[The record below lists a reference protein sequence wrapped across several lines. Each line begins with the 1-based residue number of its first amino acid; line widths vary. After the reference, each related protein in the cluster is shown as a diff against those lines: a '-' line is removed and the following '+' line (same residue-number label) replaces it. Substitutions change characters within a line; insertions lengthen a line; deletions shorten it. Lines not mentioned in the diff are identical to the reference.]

1 MSDINA
7 LIAELSDHDG
17 MARQKARFELEKIGD
32 PAVDALIGVLQTQ
45 SGPAVWEAAKALIKI
60 RSPKAAPAL
69 VDTLENND
77 PGVRWVASEAL
88 TALGMHGLEPLMAAL
103 ASRSTSGTLRDG
115 AHHVLNTLITK
126 NYLLDKYAEMVK
138 PVLAALDS
146 PERVASVQSAAYE
159 ALEQLRAAA

>member
-7 LIAELSDHDG
+7 LVVQLSDHDG
-17 MARQKARFELEKIGD
+17 LVRQKARFELEKIGD
-32 PAVDALIGVLQTQ
+32 PAVDALIEVLQLQ
-45 SGPAVWEAAKALIKI
+45 SSPSVWEAAKALIKI

-103 ASRSTSGTLRDG
+103 ASRPTSGTLRDG
-115 AHHVLNTLITK
+115 AHHVLNMLINK

-138 PVLAALDS
+138 PVLAALDN
-146 PERVASVQSAAYE
+146 PEHVSSVQSAAGE
-159 ALEQLRAAA
+159 ALQQLRAAA